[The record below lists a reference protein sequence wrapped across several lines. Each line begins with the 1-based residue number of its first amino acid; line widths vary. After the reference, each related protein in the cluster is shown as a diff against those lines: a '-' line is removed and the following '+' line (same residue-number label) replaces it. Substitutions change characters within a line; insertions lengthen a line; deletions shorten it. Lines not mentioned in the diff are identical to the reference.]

1 MRQMQEAAHTIA
13 IDEGSARCIVLVQ
26 AVETADPQ
34 GRLVSLAEREQADRQ
49 AAELAKRVDDGAG
62 VAAIALFLKTR
73 SRLVLSQLQG
83 RDPLLASLQQQG
95 PVSRWTRGGI
105 PLGALLLGIF
115 TDQVANPHQVN
126 LLSKPLLLLLLWNAI
141 VYLLLF
147 AMVFTASRGPARPAR
162 FAPLRQWLAGF
173 ADWRRRRGHL
183 RTEVTAS
190 FLARWHAL
198 TAVLTAQRV
207 ARVMHLAAA
216 SWALGVA
223 LSLFFG
229 GVWASYGVQW
239 ESTFL
244 AAADVH
250 AFLSFLFKPV
260 TALFPWASFS
270 LEEVRS
276 LRAAGPM
283 PSPRD
288 AVDNFTG
295 RRWVFLYT
303 MLLALGIV
311 LPRLVLAGV
320 AWWRERALARE
331 LRLDLDDSYYQRLV
345 AVLSPAR
352 VQLCLYAHRGEDR
365 AALLRVLL
373 HRVGGTLPGVGL
385 GRGDS
390 HELMRG
396 AAGEVLRVLDLPNV
410 GNAALRLATDQPQ
423 TGWAGRLRSSVFGT
437 TPVPAALPDAGLR
450 LAREGSDV
458 VLHVVS
464 DTADPS
470 AAASVLGWLDKPVL
484 VLVNTTAGGT
494 SGDVDWVALYREA
507 LPESSGVA
515 AVLSFDQFARCWV
528 QERLLLETVGRC
540 LPAYKAAGFARLLT
554 AWDERN
560 RAHLRQSMSLIGV
573 QLLAAARESEDV
585 GSPPRSLVSL
595 LSPGERDA
603 HERRS
608 RVAISTLAERLRRSE
623 AQTTASL
630 LVLHG
635 LQPSAAGALNH
646 RLEEKFVVQ
655 QGVSATQAGMA
666 GAATGAAMGV
676 SIDLLTAGL
685 TLGLAAAAGAVVG
698 GGVAWVAAMWK
709 NKATP
714 SGTSVVQLGD
724 AMLQALVE
732 AALLRYLAVI
742 HLGRNGADATGVEV
756 LPAWRSEVVAAVQ
769 LRGAD
774 LNEQWATAR
783 ARQDSIEPAAAL
795 VPMLESVAVEV
806 LMRLYPQTPAT

>member
-13 IDEGSARCIVLVQ
+13 LDESSARRVVLVQ
-26 AVETADPQ
+26 AVETGDPQ
-34 GRLVSLAEREQADRQ
+34 GRLVSIAEREQADRQ
-49 AAELAKRVDDGAG
+49 AADVAKRVDNGVG
-62 VAAIALFLKTR
+62 VAAISLFLKTR
-73 SRLVLSQLQG
+73 SALVLDQLG
-83 RDPLLASLQQQG
+83 RRDAAVASLQEQ
-95 PVSRWTRGGI
+95 SAAWRWMNGGI

-147 AMVFTASRGPARPAR
+147 ATLFTARGGPARPPR

-190 FLARWHAL
+190 FLRRWHAL
-198 TAVLTAQRV
+198 TAALTGQRMT
-207 ARVMHLAAA
+207 RVMHLSAAA
-216 SWALGVA
+216 WALGVA

-244 AAADVH
+244 GAPDVH
-250 AFLSFLFKPV
+250 AFLSILFKPV
-260 TALFPWASFS
+260 TALFPWSSFS

-283 PSPRD
+283 PAPRD

-311 LPRLVLAGV
+311 LPRLVLAAV
-320 AWWRERALARE
+320 AWWRERALSRE
-331 LRLDLDDSYYQRLV
+331 VRLDLDDNYYQRLV

-373 HRVGGTLPGVGL
+373 HRVDGTLPGMGL
-385 GRGDS
+385 GRGDI

-410 GNAALRLATDQPQ
+410 TNPALRLATDRPQ
-423 TGWAGRLRSSVFGT
+423 AGWAGRLRDSVFGRPT
-437 TPVPAALPDAGLR
+437 ELAAPADAALR
-450 LAREGSDV
+450 LAHENSDV

-464 DTADPS
+464 DAADP
-470 AAASVLGWLDKPVL
+470 AAAATVLAWLDKPVL
-484 VLVNTTAGGT
+484 VLVQSSAAG
-494 SGDVDWVALYREA
+494 SQADVDWVALHRQA
-507 LPESSGVA
+507 LPESGTVA

-528 QERLLLETVGRC
+528 QERLLLDTVGRC
-540 LPAYKAAGFARLLT
+540 LPAYKAAGFARLVT

-560 RAHLRQSMSLIGV
+560 RAHLRQSMSVIGD
-573 QLLAAARESEDV
+573 QLLAAARESQEV

-608 RVAISTLAERLRRSE
+608 RAAMATVVERLQRSA

-635 LQPSAAGALNH
+635 VPGSVAGALNH

-655 QGVSATQAGMA
+655 QAVSATQAGMA

-698 GGVAWVAAMWK
+698 GGTAWVAAMWK

-714 SGTSVVQLGD
+714 AGASVVQLGD

-742 HLGRNGADATGVEV
+742 HLGRSGADAAGVEV

-769 LRGAD
+769 LRRDD
-774 LNEQWATAR
+774 LNEQWASAR
-783 ARQDSIEPAAAL
+783 APQDSIEPAAAL
-795 VPMLESVAVEV
+795 VAMLESIALEV
-806 LMRLYPQTPAT
+806 LTRLYPQTPAA